1 MNKLKLFSCLLGLAA
16 LTSSCETGVDITHSL
31 SNAHADSDLS
41 VDPADELY
49 FTFQPSDSGKF
60 SMLSLYHNGRLIR
73 GIGVN
78 STVPDVLCIYWNDTL
93 KYHTSQ
99 IPVRFDLDLSRLK
112 PGVTDTIRGIAS
124 TYDKVN
130 EYQDMATYTL
140 ALKLK

>member
-1 MNKLKLFSCLLGLAA
+1 MNKLKLFSCLIGLAA
-16 LTSSCETGVDITHSL
+16 LAGSCESGMDIIHL
-31 SNAHADSDLS
+31 SGNVHVNSDLS

-49 FTFQPSDSGKF
+49 FSLIPSDEGEY
-60 SMLSLYHNGRLIR
+60 SMLSLYHNERLIR

-99 IPVRFDLDLSRLK
+99 MPVRYDLDLSRLK

-124 TYDKVN
+124 AYDKGN
-130 EYQDMATYTL
+130 ESQEMATYTL